1 MIFTK
6 QAKQNPKTK
15 AIFAPGQAEDG
26 SYTIYKLCSN
36 YDGSVRGGVRKT
48 WRYVSKGLTL
58 AQAKAVLNKKCGIK
72 IYDEE

>member
-36 YDGSVRGGVRKT
+36 YDGQVRGGIRKT
-48 WRYVSKGLTL
+48 WRYTDKGLTL
-58 AQAKAVLNKKCGIK
+58 QQAKTILERKVGLKL
-72 IYDEE
+72 Y

>member
-36 YDGSVRGGVRKT
+36 YDGQVRGGIRKT
-48 WRYVSKGLTL
+48 WRYTNKGLTL
-58 AQAKAVLNKKCGIK
+58 DQAKVVLEKKVGLRLWS
-72 IYDEE
+72 